1 MKKHY
6 FRGLLTLSLLI
17 TATVLLALKFRRQ
30 DEKPNAGLIT
40 PKGFVAV
47 KLIEGIGKVRHIA
60 ITQNGNI
67 YARLAKPV
75 KGQGTLLL
83 EQGDGK
89 ATVKL
94 GFGNYGGTGVH
105 LYKGYLYTA
114 SNSEIFRYKIDKN
127 EQVIDTN
134 ARETIVT
141 GLLDK
146 GTHETKSI
154 MMDNAGNMYIPIG
167 CPLNSCQQE
176 DRKRGSMGIP
186 GCPLLTISGGV
197 WQFKPDKL
205 NQTYADG
212 VRYVTGLRNVVA
224 VDWNTQTNQLYV
236 MQHGRDQLDNIFPAL
251 FTAKQNAEIPAECMY
266 ALKKGDNAGWP
277 FIYYDRLQQ
286 KKILAPEYGGDGIKE
301 GGDEYI
307 EPAAAYPAHMAP
319 NDILFYTGNQFPAKY
334 KNGAFIAFHGSW
346 NRAPEPQ
353 AGYYVIFQPFKNGK
367 PFGDWEVFA
376 DGFSGSAEKTAS
388 GRAEHRPC
396 GLAQGPDGALY
407 ITDDVKGAIYKISYN
422 KNAALITKTITPS
435 AKATPLK
442 VVTVKT
448 AYKVPPAIKLSY
460 NAGAIVY
467 AKNCAACHQADGGGV
482 QDLNAPLIKTD
493 YVLGNKSRLISVL
506 INGLKSVEINGEK
519 YSNTMPDQRFLT
531 DKQMADV
538 LTYVR
543 NSFGNKASAIT
554 IAEVTRIRKGTAK
567 QRNN

>member
-1 MKKHY
+1 
-6 FRGLLTLSLLI
+6 
-17 TATVLLALKFRRQ
+17 
-30 DEKPNAGLIT
+30 
-40 PKGFVAV
+40 
-47 KLIEGIGKVRHIA
+47 
-60 ITQNGNI
+60 
-67 YARLAKPV
+67 
-75 KGQGTLLL
+75 
-83 EQGDGK
+83 
-89 ATVKL
+89 
-94 GFGNYGGTGVH
+94 
-105 LYKGYLYTA
+105 
-114 SNSEIFRYKIDKN
+114 
-127 EQVIDTN
+127 
-134 ARETIVT
+134 
-141 GLLDK
+141 
-146 GTHETKSI
+146 

-176 DRKRGSMGIP
+176 DRKRGSLGIP
-186 GCPLLTISGGV
+186 GCPLLAISGGV

-212 VRYVTGLRNVVA
+212 VRYATGLRNVVA

-236 MQHGRDQLDNIFPAL
+236 MQHGRDQLDNIFPDL

-277 FIYYDRLQQ
+277 FIYYDRLQN
-286 KKILAPEYGGDGIKE
+286 KKIQMPEYGGDGKNE
-301 GGDEYI
+301 GSAEYI
-307 EPAAAYPAHMAP
+307 DPVAAYPAHMAP

-376 DGFSGSAEKTAS
+376 DGFSGSAEKTAT

-422 KNAALITKTITPS
+422 KSEALTTKKEAPS
-435 AKATPLK
+435 AKVPPFAKATPLK
-442 VVTVKT
+442 ATVKNT
-448 AYKVPPAIKLSY
+448 YKVPAAIKPSY

-493 YVLGNKSRLISVL
+493 YVLGNKSRLIKVL
-506 INGLKSVEINGEK
+506 LNGLKAVEINGGK
-519 YSNTMPDQRFLT
+519 YSNTMPDQGFLT

-543 NSFGNKASAIT
+543 NSFGNKASAVT
-554 IAEVTRIRKGTAK
+554 IAEVKHIRNGATKPK
-567 QRNN
+567 N